1 MHTDKVMANVTVSPA
16 RKGPVE
22 ITIQLET
29 VEEKPLAAKAVSVTL
44 TNPRSK
50 ARLEAID
57 AERRG
62 EDRWFASV
70 KLPAAAWVCVEFGL
84 DSSMGTLQTWINGN
98 AVTGLILDKAQT
110 PDIDANWLGSMP
122 TWVPKVTDLK
132 IGWESYGGTTN
143 TVWIDDVALG
153 TRRIGC

>member
-1 MHTDKVMANVTVSPA
+1 MNGIHRGLMMLGALLLGLAPSVAADDSFFTHLHTDKAMANVTVSPA

-29 VEEKPLAAKAVSVTL
+29 VKETPLAAKAVSVTL

-62 EDRWFASV
+62 EDRWLATV
-70 KLPAAAWVCVEFGL
+70 KLPAAGRWTLGL
-84 DSSMGTLQTWINGN
+84 VITISD
-98 AVTGLILDKAQT
+98 ADKVGIEA
-110 PDIDANWLGSMP
+110 PI
-122 TWVPKVTDLK
+122 VIK
-132 IGWESYGGTTN
+132 
-143 TVWIDDVALG
+143 
-153 TRRIGC
+153 

>member
-1 MHTDKVMANVTVSPA
+1 MNSVRCGLMMLGALVLGLAPSVAADDSFFTHLHTDRAMANVTVSPA

-29 VEEKPLAAKAVSVTL
+29 VEEKPLAAKAVSVTF

-70 KLPAAAWVCVEFGL
+70 KLPAAGRWTLGL
-84 DSSMGTLQTWINGN
+84 VITISD
-98 AVTGLILDKAQT
+98 ADKVGIEA
-110 PDIDANWLGSMP
+110 PI
-122 TWVPKVTDLK
+122 VIK
-132 IGWESYGGTTN
+132 
-143 TVWIDDVALG
+143 
-153 TRRIGC
+153 